1 MPEVIKSGADNAPI
15 ILFAH
20 GAGAGMYSDFMED
33 VCQKLVALN
42 LQVVRFEFDYMSK
55 IRETGRKRPPERVP
69 KLIEQFHQAIAQCNR
84 PPSLLLGK
92 SMGGRVATM
101 VGREVNIKSAALGY
115 PFHAIGRTVQD
126 DRIAHLLK
134 AGANTKIFQGSI
146 DNMGS
151 FDEITAIEDS
161 LKNTEI
167 HWFEAANHDLKP
179 RASAQGSQESYLHS
193 ACEEIRNW
201 VQ

>member
-20 GAGAGMYSDFMED
+20 GAGAGMHSDFMED
-33 VCQKLVALN
+33 VCQKLVELN

-84 PPSLLLGK
+84 QPALLLGK

-101 VGREVNIKSAALGY
+101 VGREANIKSAALGY

-134 AGANTKIFQGSI
+134 AGAHTKIFQGSM

-151 FDEITAIEDS
+151 FEEISAIADS
-161 LKNTEI
+161 LQDTEI

-179 RASAQGSQESYLHS
+179 RASAHGSQESYLLS